1 MKTNYQKPNT
11 KIVMLQHQAHILV
24 VSTNQ
29 LIQGIDTNLT
39 GDDIIK
45 IGTYDDVSTPKNA
58 RSRSYDDWD
67 DDEDF

>member
-1 MKTNYQKPNT
+1 MRTNYQKPNT

-24 VSTNQ
+24 ESTNQ

-58 RSRSYDDWD
+58 RSRSFDDWD
-67 DDEDF
+67 DED

>member
-24 VSTNQ
+24 ESTNQ

-58 RSRSYDDWD
+58 RSRSFDDWD
-67 DDEDF
+67 DED

>member
-1 MKTNYQKPNT
+1 MKTIYQKPNT
-11 KIVMLQHQAHILV
+11 KIVMLKHQAHILV